1 MPESDAE
8 AWVVHAVGRGLLDAK
23 CSQETKTVTVSRS
36 IAREFGD
43 AQWTSLAGKLNAW
56 RDNIDGVLTR
66 MRSARM
72 ESSL

>member
-1 MPESDAE
+1 M
-8 AWVVHAVGRGLLDAK
+8 HAVGRGLLDAK

-36 IAREFGD
+36 IAREFED
-43 AQWTSLAGKLNAW
+43 AQWAALGGKLNAW

-72 ESSL
+72 EASL